1 MSFNNLPDNC
11 LWKIFGNV
19 HEAKDLIRL
28 SKVCSRWSDLI
39 TPRFNQV
46 KYLRLINGQNDYIDK
61 DSLCINHRT
70 DWKDYNLME
79 SFPNLKIIEISSPDH
94 LTFGNFN
101 KNPKIK
107 GLIDHCISIEDDFK
121 LGNIEMYASGRS
133 DLDYEKVFRPD
144 QLKQVYWH
152 CYDLNLPSFIDYFPN
167 LKRLHLELYNGEIQL
182 EISLINIYIFY
193 DTYIEEILEL
203 GTDLVVGFHFMD
215 FCPSLES
222 AFIWD
227 WAEDIFVN
235 ESIKNYNLRDLV
247 IENSTDFS
255 WSLLQR
261 LLSKFPNLH
270 HLGIRNIDEINDS
283 NLEELLKLLPKLKIL
298 DLRKCSNVTE
308 KSADFLSKYC
318 VKENRSIVIYYS
330 CKNEPTEWPES
341 VETHERIC
349 NGFDFMKHC
358 FYKDFNH
365 LPFLIDE

>member
-39 TPRFNQV
+39 TPRFNRV
-46 KYLRLINGQNDYIDK
+46 KYLCLINGQNDYIDK

-79 SFPNLKIIEISSPDH
+79 SFPNLKIIEVASPDNRP
-94 LTFGNFN
+94 FGNFN

-107 GLIDHCISIEDDFK
+107 GLIDLFGSIEEDFK
-121 LGNIEMYASGRS
+121 LENIEMFASPCS
-133 DLDYEKVFRPD
+133 ELDYEKVFRPD

-152 CYDLNLPSFIDYFPN
+152 NDDIYFPSFIDYFPN
-167 LKRLHLELYNGEIQL
+167 LKRLHLELYNDPVFYNGSNL
-182 EISLINIYIFY
+182 SSLK
-193 DTYIEEILEL
+193 ILEL

-247 IENSTDFS
+247 IDGSTDFS

-270 HLGIRNIDEINDS
+270 HLGIRNIDEIDDS
-283 NLEELLKLLPKLKIL
+283 NLKELIKLLPKLKIL

-330 CKNEPTEWPES
+330 CKNEPTEWPKLM
-341 VETHERIC
+341 ETDE
-349 NGFDFMKHC
+349 
-358 FYKDFNH
+358 H
-365 LPFLIDE
+365 LLWI